1 MKAIKHLCYKS
12 SLSAINIIFTCFLIS
27 DMSAGTILTGN
38 LPAKD
43 TSTVITGQLDNGF
56 RYYIKPL
63 HDENKI
69 HTQLLVKAG
78 FQEETAEQ
86 WECAH
91 LIEHLLIKETE
102 NAPKGITAKLNEI
115 GLGLRSVAAFT
126 GRENTSYSLEFPAE
140 HQKAL
145 EVSMEFYLDVLLNH
159 IFSLNAIADEKM
171 RVIQEF
177 NFRSGQKN
185 IVTHQ
190 LKARTFPCF
199 NEPPFDFEDHMKSLE
214 KATIQKYYDKWYQPS
229 RTSLIIIGNIKDPAD
244 LEQQIR
250 SMFSKVTNE
259 SPRDGDM
266 DCAHKY
272 LDQDSK
278 FVSVTSRLEEKKI
291 HLELLH
297 KLKKPTNMLAHYREK
312 YIETLGVDIL
322 NDQLKVLEQQ
332 YGYSSKTW
340 WRINEYPKAFA
351 IALVAAPSEFID
363 FRKDL
368 SKNMSLIGGLAQKG
382 INTYDF
388 EKSKTR
394 ILERLK
400 RVQNDNANYWLE
412 MIREHIISGLE
423 GNYLNRNELIEVM
436 EGITKSD
443 MDRFFK
449 SVLQP
454 DFDDITIIK
463 PEKIDMKIEED
474 ELRSSIYNAY
484 EKAFIPEK
492 IKVPHQLIPD
502 SLDID
507 LTPQSIDKLKSSTDD
522 IQEFKLSN
530 GIKLVFKNLAST
542 EAEKKIMVHGFT
554 DVGVLNFP
562 ANDYESAINSRDII
576 RNNGVYKYNKFQLNN
591 YLDSIGFDGRLNPY
605 IDNRTSGFRGEARVS
620 DIELVFQLIYLYSKH
635 ARNTEEAFEDWKFNS
650 GDFYSL
656 GHNMGIADFADKID
670 VSIGRKTIPIG
681 HMRIASVKNTVQ
693 EKAFHIYNQVFSTTD
708 RFTYIMVGDFE
719 IEKVLPLAAKYLG
732 NITTSSANMMNATSV
747 KSNLLST
754 PKKIKV
760 PIEGIQ
766 DVKMKLSY
774 ITPIN
779 KEVWK
784 SKIELDLIGRIL
796 NDILVNSLWTDTSK
810 GTTYFIAAAGSV
822 DHLENFGELA
832 IYFDTDPNIAEGF
845 RENVINTISG
855 LHIEEQRFLKNKEAL
870 LKRFDNQ
877 KLNVLLDDLFEHYRY
892 QEEFTDY
899 RSKQRYLKSISFTD
913 FKKLYKKYMVKHPWE
928 FIGMNDYK
936 RSSE

>member
-102 NAPKGITAKLNEI
+102 NAPKGITTELNEI

-259 SPRDGDM
+259 SPGGWDM
-266 DCAHKY
+266 DCAQKY
-272 LDQDSK
+272 VEQPSK
-278 FVSVTSRLEEKKI
+278 FVSITSGLEEEII
-291 HLELLH
+291 HLELLY
-297 KLKKPTNMLAHYREK
+297 KLKKPINILEYNKQK
-312 YIETLGVDIL
+312 YIESLGVRIL
-322 NDQLKVLEQQ
+322 NEQFKVFEQQ

-340 WRINEYPKAFA
+340 SRINEYPKAFA
-351 IALVAAPSEFID
+351 IALVSASDD

-368 SKNMSLIGGLAQKG
+368 SKNMSLIAGLAQKG

-388 EKSKTR
+388 EQNKMR
-394 ILERLK
+394 LLERLK
-400 RVQNDNANYWLE
+400 RVKNDNVNYWLE
-412 MIREHIISGLE
+412 MIRDRVMYGLE
-423 GNYLNRNELIEVM
+423 GNYLNENELIEVV
-436 EGITKSD
+436 EGITKND
-443 MDRFFK
+443 MDRFFNI
-449 SVLQP
+449 VLQP

-463 PEKIDMKIEED
+463 PEKVDMKIEED
-474 ELRSSIYNAY
+474 EIRSSIYNAY
-484 EKAFIPEK
+484 EKPFISEK
-492 IKVPHQLIPD
+492 IKIPYQLIPD
-502 SLDID
+502 SLDVD
-507 LTPQSIDKLKSSTDD
+507 LNPQSIDKLKSSTDD
-522 IQEFKLSN
+522 VQEFELSN
-530 GIKLVFKNLAST
+530 GIKLVFKKLASK
-542 EAEKKIMVHGFT
+542 EAEKKIMIHGFT
-554 DVGVLNFP
+554 DVGAVNFP
-562 ANDYESAINSRDII
+562 ANDYESAINARDII
-576 RNNGVYKYNKFQLNN
+576 RNNGLYKYNKFQFNN
-591 YLDSIGFDGRLNPY
+591 YLDSIGFNGHLNPY
-605 IDNRTSGFRGEARVS
+605 INGRTSGFRGKATVS
-620 DIELVFQLIYLYSKH
+620 DIELLFQLIYLYSQYP
-635 ARNTEEAFEDWKFNS
+635 RNT
-650 GDFYSL
+650 
-656 GHNMGIADFADKID
+656 
-670 VSIGRKTIPIG
+670 
-681 HMRIASVKNTVQ
+681 
-693 EKAFHIYNQVFSTTD
+693 
-708 RFTYIMVGDFE
+708 
-719 IEKVLPLAAKYLG
+719 
-732 NITTSSANMMNATSV
+732 
-747 KSNLLST
+747 
-754 PKKIKV
+754 
-760 PIEGIQ
+760 
-766 DVKMKLSY
+766 
-774 ITPIN
+774 
-779 KEVWK
+779 
-784 SKIELDLIGRIL
+784 
-796 NDILVNSLWTDTSK
+796 
-810 GTTYFIAAAGSV
+810 
-822 DHLENFGELA
+822 
-832 IYFDTDPNIAEGF
+832 
-845 RENVINTISG
+845 
-855 LHIEEQRFLKNKEAL
+855 KEA
-870 LKRFDNQ
+870 
-877 KLNVLLDDLFEHYRY
+877 Y
-892 QEEFTDY
+892 QD
-899 RSKQRYLKSISFTD
+899 
-913 FKKLYKKYMVKHPWE
+913 
-928 FIGMNDYK
+928 
-936 RSSE
+936 